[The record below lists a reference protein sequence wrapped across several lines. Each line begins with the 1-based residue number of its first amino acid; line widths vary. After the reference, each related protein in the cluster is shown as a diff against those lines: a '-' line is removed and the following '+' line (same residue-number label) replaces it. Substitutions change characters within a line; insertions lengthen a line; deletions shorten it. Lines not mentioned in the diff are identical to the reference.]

1 MFKLFIVFLFLS
13 FSQSTYADWLD
24 IVKDGLESTIEV
36 SQDTWDIAKKTFD
49 DDSEEEDVAEES
61 SPKVQENI
69 EISRTRA
76 LAVWDDL
83 VDIFDEIIILK
94 SEKNDA
100 PSISLFGKSKKDYDE
115 KIELIFQTVS
125 SLINDPELEN
135 DRKTLQILKNKIL
148 KSQEESSNL
157 SAKSVLASGKERKE
171 LESLANKYKKESQ
184 EYKNSKVD
192 LIRGV
197 RVRLKLYG
205 LNLNKDQVEVLL
217 SRVDAGDIIGMT
229 TSFSVIAELTKQFSD
244 ATIASGE
251 NLQVA
256 KKYYGMH
263 VILLELQMHIQKNYI
278 NRLRNVYL
286 VRANDI
292 RVENKLLIDETSKL
306 IDDAEGTY
314 LNIYK
319 NNLESQKYTLEVL
332 SLYEEILRKDL
343 LKIETGLKKVN
354 DNYLVSL
361 NTFQTVTVA
370 ADLASLM
377 AENSNLFNEVMSIQ
391 VPELIPFENLQ
402 MQKEFEALTL
412 QLSN

>member
-1 MFKLFIVFLFLS
+1 MFKLFIVFLFLT
-13 FSQSTYADWLD
+13 FSQSAYADWLD

-36 SQDTWDIAKKTFD
+36 SQDTWDIAKKTFED
-49 DDSEEEDVAEES
+49 EDVSEELI
-61 SPKVQENI
+61 PKVQENI

-76 LAVWDDL
+76 LAVWDEL
-83 VDIFDEIIILK
+83 VDIFDEIIILQ

-115 KIELIFQTVS
+115 KIELIFQTVA

-171 LESLANKYKKESQ
+171 LENLANKYKKESQ

-205 LNLNKDQVEVLL
+205 LDLNREQVEVLL

-292 RVENKLLIDETSKL
+292 RVENKLLTDETSKL

-319 NNLESQKYTLEVL
+319 NNLQSQKYTLKVL
-332 SLYEEILRKDL
+332 GLYEEILRKDL
-343 LKIETGLKKVN
+343 IKIETGLKKVN

>member
-1 MFKLFIVFLFLS
+1 MFKLCIAFLFLT
-13 FSQSTYADWLD
+13 FSQSAYADWLD
-24 IVKDGLESTIEV
+24 IVKEGLETTIEV

-49 DDSEEEDVAEES
+49 DEDVSEELI
-61 SPKVQENI
+61 PKVQENI

-100 PSISLFGKSKKDYDE
+100 PSISLFGKSKKDDDE

-171 LESLANKYKKESQ
+171 LENLANKYKKESQ

-205 LNLNKDQVEVLL
+205 LDLNKDQVEVLL

-244 ATIASGE
+244 ATIVSGE

-292 RVENKLLIDETSKL
+292 RVENKLLTDETSKL

-319 NNLESQKYTLEVL
+319 NNLKSQKYTLKVL
-332 SLYEEILRKDL
+332 GLYEEILKKDL
-343 LKIETGLKKVN
+343 AKIETGLQKVN
-354 DNYLVSL
+354 DNHLVSL

>member
-1 MFKLFIVFLFLS
+1 MLKLFIVFLFLTL
-13 FSQSTYADWLD
+13 SQSTFADWLD

-49 DDSEEEDVAEES
+49 DESVSEEVI
-61 SPKVQENI
+61 PIVQENI
-69 EISRTRA
+69 EISRSRA

-83 VDIFDEIIILK
+83 VDVFDEIIILK

-100 PSISLFGKSKKDYDE
+100 SSISLFGKSKKDYDE
-115 KIELIFQTVS
+115 RIELIFQSVA

-135 DRKTLQILKNKIL
+135 NRKTLQILKNKIL
-148 KSQEESSNL
+148 KSQEKSSNVY
-157 SAKSVLASGKERKE
+157 AKSVLASGKERKE
-171 LESLANKYKKESQ
+171 LENLADDYKKDSQ
-184 EYKNSKVD
+184 EYKDSKVD

-197 RVRLKLYG
+197 RSRLALYG
-205 LNLNKDQVEVLL
+205 LDLNKNQVEVLL

-229 TSFSVIAELTKQFSD
+229 TSFSVIAELTEQFSD

-251 NLQVA
+251 NLQIA

-292 RVENKLLIDETSKL
+292 RSENKLLIDETFKL

-314 LNIYK
+314 LKIYK
-319 NNLESQKYTLEVL
+319 NNLESQKYTLKVL
-332 SLYEEILRKDL
+332 GLYEEILRKDL

>member
-1 MFKLFIVFLFLS
+1 VLKLFIVFLFLTL
-13 FSQSTYADWLD
+13 SQSTFADWLD

-36 SQDTWDIAKKTFD
+36 SQDTWDIAKQTFD
-49 DDSEEEDVAEES
+49 DESVSEEVI
-61 SPKVQENI
+61 PIVQENI
-69 EISRTRA
+69 EISRSRA

-83 VDIFDEIIILK
+83 VDVFDEIIILK
-94 SEKNDA
+94 SKKNDA
-100 PSISLFGKSKKDYDE
+100 SSISLFGKSKKDYDE
-115 KIELIFQTVS
+115 RIELIFQSVA

-135 DRKTLQILKNKIL
+135 NRETLQILKNKIL
-148 KSQEESSNL
+148 KSQEKSSNL
-157 SAKSVLASGKERKE
+157 YAKSVLASGKERKE
-171 LESLANKYKKESQ
+171 LENLADDYKKDSQ
-184 EYKNSKVD
+184 EYKDSKVD

-197 RVRLKLYG
+197 RSRLALYG
-205 LNLNKDQVEVLL
+205 LDLNKDQVEVLL

-229 TSFSVIAELTKQFSD
+229 TSFSVIAELTEQFSD

-251 NLQVA
+251 NLQIA

-292 RVENKLLIDETSKL
+292 RSENKLLIDETFKL

-314 LNIYK
+314 LKIYK
-319 NNLESQKYTLEVL
+319 NNLESQKYTLKVL
-332 SLYEEILRKDL
+332 GLYEEILRKDL

>member
-1 MFKLFIVFLFLS
+1 MLKLFIVFLFLTL
-13 FSQSTYADWLD
+13 SQSTFADWLD

-49 DDSEEEDVAEES
+49 DESVSEEVI
-61 SPKVQENI
+61 PIVQENI
-69 EISRTRA
+69 EISRSRA

-83 VDIFDEIIILK
+83 VDVFDEIIILK

-100 PSISLFGKSKKDYDE
+100 SSISLFGKSKKDYDE
-115 KIELIFQTVS
+115 KIELIFQSVA

-135 DRKTLQILKNKIL
+135 NRKTLQILKNKIL
-148 KSQEESSNL
+148 KSQEKSSNL
-157 SAKSVLASGKERKE
+157 YAKSVLASGKERKE
-171 LESLANKYKKESQ
+171 LENLADDYKKDSQ
-184 EYKNSKVD
+184 EYKDSKVD

-197 RVRLKLYG
+197 RSRLALYG
-205 LNLNKDQVEVLL
+205 LDLNKNQVEVLL

-229 TSFSVIAELTKQFSD
+229 TSFSVIAELTEQFSD

-251 NLQVA
+251 NLQIA

-292 RVENKLLIDETSKL
+292 RSENKLLIDETFKL

-314 LNIYK
+314 LKIYK
-319 NNLESQKYTLEVL
+319 NNLESQKYTLKVL
-332 SLYEEILRKDL
+332 GLYEEILRKDL

-354 DNYLVSL
+354 DNYLLSL

>member
-1 MFKLFIVFLFLS
+1 MLKLFIVFLFLTL
-13 FSQSTYADWLD
+13 SQSTFADWFD

-36 SQDTWDIAKKTFD
+36 SQDTWNIAKQTFD
-49 DDSEEEDVAEES
+49 DESVSEEVI
-61 SPKVQENI
+61 PIVQENI
-69 EISRTRA
+69 EISRSRA

-83 VDIFDEIIILK
+83 VDVFDEIIILK
-94 SEKNDA
+94 SKKNDA
-100 PSISLFGKSKKDYDE
+100 SSISLFGKSKKDYDE
-115 KIELIFQTVS
+115 RIELIFQSVA

-135 DRKTLQILKNKIL
+135 NRKTLQILKNKIL
-148 KSQEESSNL
+148 KSQEKSSNL
-157 SAKSVLASGKERKE
+157 YAKSVLASGKERKE
-171 LESLANKYKKESQ
+171 LENLADDYKKDSQ
-184 EYKNSKVD
+184 EYKDSKVD

-197 RVRLKLYG
+197 RSRLALYG
-205 LNLNKDQVEVLL
+205 LNLNKNQVEVLL

-229 TSFSVIAELTKQFSD
+229 TSFSVIAELTEQFSD

-251 NLQVA
+251 NLQIA

-292 RVENKLLIDETSKL
+292 RSENKLLIDETFKL

-314 LNIYK
+314 LKIYK
-319 NNLESQKYTLEVL
+319 NNLESQKYTLKVL
-332 SLYEEILRKDL
+332 GLYEEILRKDL

>member
-1 MFKLFIVFLFLS
+1 MFKLFIVFLFLT
-13 FSQSTYADWLD
+13 FSQSAYADWLD

-36 SQDTWDIAKKTFD
+36 SQDTWNIAKKTFD
-49 DDSEEEDVAEES
+49 EDEDVSEELI
-61 SPKVQENI
+61 PKVQENI

-115 KIELIFQTVS
+115 KIELIFQTVA

-135 DRKTLQILKNKIL
+135 DRKTLQTLKNKIL
-148 KSQEESSNL
+148 KSQEEYSNL
-157 SAKSVLASGKERKE
+157 SAKSILASGKERKE

-306 IDDAEGTY
+306 IDDAEGAY

>member
-1 MFKLFIVFLFLS
+1 MFKLFIVFLFLT
-13 FSQSTYADWLD
+13 FSQSAYADWLD
-24 IVKDGLESTIEV
+24 IVKVGLESTIEV
-36 SQDTWDIAKKTFD
+36 SQDTWNIAKKTFD
-49 DDSEEEDVAEES
+49 EDEDVSEELI
-61 SPKVQENI
+61 PKVQENI

-83 VDIFDEIIILK
+83 VDTFDEIIILK

-115 KIELIFQTVS
+115 KIELIFQTVA

-157 SAKSVLASGKERKE
+157 SAKSVLASGKEKKE
-171 LESLANKYKKESQ
+171 LENLANKYKKESQ

-205 LNLNKDQVEVLL
+205 LDLNKDQVEVLL

-319 NNLESQKYTLEVL
+319 NNLESQKYTLKVL
-332 SLYEEILRKDL
+332 GLYEEILRKDL
-343 LKIETGLKKVN
+343 LKIETGLKRVN

>member
-115 KIELIFQTVS
+115 KIELIFQTVA

-157 SAKSVLASGKERKE
+157 SAKSILASGK
-171 LESLANKYKKESQ
+171 
-184 EYKNSKVD
+184 
-192 LIRGV
+192 
-197 RVRLKLYG
+197 
-205 LNLNKDQVEVLL
+205 
-217 SRVDAGDIIGMT
+217 
-229 TSFSVIAELTKQFSD
+229 
-244 ATIASGE
+244 
-251 NLQVA
+251 
-256 KKYYGMH
+256 
-263 VILLELQMHIQKNYI
+263 
-278 NRLRNVYL
+278 
-286 VRANDI
+286 
-292 RVENKLLIDETSKL
+292 
-306 IDDAEGTY
+306 
-314 LNIYK
+314 
-319 NNLESQKYTLEVL
+319 
-332 SLYEEILRKDL
+332 
-343 LKIETGLKKVN
+343 
-354 DNYLVSL
+354 
-361 NTFQTVTVA
+361 
-370 ADLASLM
+370 
-377 AENSNLFNEVMSIQ
+377 
-391 VPELIPFENLQ
+391 
-402 MQKEFEALTL
+402 
-412 QLSN
+412 

>member
-1 MFKLFIVFLFLS
+1 MLKLFIVFLFLTL
-13 FSQSTYADWLD
+13 SQSTFADWLD

-49 DDSEEEDVAEES
+49 DESVSEEVI
-61 SPKVQENI
+61 PIVQENI
-69 EISRTRA
+69 EISRSRA

-83 VDIFDEIIILK
+83 VDVFDEIIILK

-100 PSISLFGKSKKDYDE
+100 SSISLFGKSKKDYDE
-115 KIELIFQTVS
+115 KIELIFQSVA

-135 DRKTLQILKNKIL
+135 NRKTLQILKNKIL
-148 KSQEESSNL
+148 MSQEKSSNVY
-157 SAKSVLASGKERKE
+157 AKSVLASGKERKE
-171 LESLANKYKKESQ
+171 LENLADDYKKDSQ
-184 EYKNSKVD
+184 EYKDSKVD

-197 RVRLKLYG
+197 RSRLALYG
-205 LNLNKDQVEVLL
+205 LDLNKNQVEVLL

-229 TSFSVIAELTKQFSD
+229 TSFSVIAELTEQFSD

-251 NLQVA
+251 NLQIA

-292 RVENKLLIDETSKL
+292 RSENKLLIDETFKL

-314 LNIYK
+314 LKIYK
-319 NNLESQKYTLEVL
+319 NNLESQKYTLKVL
-332 SLYEEILRKDL
+332 GLYEEILRKDL

>member
-1 MFKLFIVFLFLS
+1 VLKLFIVFLFLTL
-13 FSQSTYADWLD
+13 SQSTFADWLD

-36 SQDTWDIAKKTFD
+36 SQDTWNIAKQTFD
-49 DDSEEEDVAEES
+49 DESVSEEVI
-61 SPKVQENI
+61 PIVQENI
-69 EISRTRA
+69 EISRSRA

-83 VDIFDEIIILK
+83 VDVFDEIIILK
-94 SEKNDA
+94 SKKNDA
-100 PSISLFGKSKKDYDE
+100 SSISLFGKSKKDYDE
-115 KIELIFQTVS
+115 RIELIFQSVA

-135 DRKTLQILKNKIL
+135 NRKTLQILKNKIL
-148 KSQEESSNL
+148 KSQEKSSNL
-157 SAKSVLASGKERKE
+157 YAKSVLASGKERKE
-171 LESLANKYKKESQ
+171 LENLADDYKKDSQ
-184 EYKNSKVD
+184 EYKDSKVD

-197 RVRLKLYG
+197 RSRLALYG
-205 LNLNKDQVEVLL
+205 LNLNKNQVEVLL

-229 TSFSVIAELTKQFSD
+229 TSFSVIAELTEQFSD

-251 NLQVA
+251 NLQIA

-292 RVENKLLIDETSKL
+292 RSENKLLIDETFKL

-314 LNIYK
+314 LKIYK
-319 NNLESQKYTLEVL
+319 NNLESQKYTLKVL
-332 SLYEEILRKDL
+332 GLYEEILRKDL

>member
-1 MFKLFIVFLFLS
+1 MFKLFIVFLFLT
-13 FSQSTYADWLD
+13 FSQSAYADWLD

-36 SQDTWDIAKKTFD
+36 SQDTWNIAKKTFD
-49 DDSEEEDVAEES
+49 EDEDVSEELI
-61 SPKVQENI
+61 PKVQENI

-115 KIELIFQTVS
+115 KIELIFQTVA

-171 LESLANKYKKESQ
+171 LENLANKYKKESQ

-205 LNLNKDQVEVLL
+205 LDLNKDQVEVLL

-319 NNLESQKYTLEVL
+319 NNLESQKYTLKVL
-332 SLYEEILRKDL
+332 GLYEEILRKDL
-343 LKIETGLKKVN
+343 LKIETGLKRVN

>member
-1 MFKLFIVFLFLS
+1 MLKLFIVFLFLTL
-13 FSQSTYADWLD
+13 SQSTFADWFD

-36 SQDTWDIAKKTFD
+36 SQDTWNIAKQTFD
-49 DDSEEEDVAEES
+49 DESVSEEVI
-61 SPKVQENI
+61 PIVQENI
-69 EISRTRA
+69 EISRSRA

-83 VDIFDEIIILK
+83 VDVFDEIIILK
-94 SEKNDA
+94 SKKNDA
-100 PSISLFGKSKKDYDE
+100 SSISLFGKSKKDYDE
-115 KIELIFQTVS
+115 RIELIFQSVA

-135 DRKTLQILKNKIL
+135 NRKTLQILKNKIL
-148 KSQEESSNL
+148 KSQEKSSNL
-157 SAKSVLASGKERKE
+157 YAKSVLASGKERKE
-171 LESLANKYKKESQ
+171 LENLADDYKKDSQ
-184 EYKNSKVD
+184 EYKDSKVD

-197 RVRLKLYG
+197 RSRLALYG
-205 LNLNKDQVEVLL
+205 LDLNKDQVEVLL

-229 TSFSVIAELTKQFSD
+229 TSFSVIAELTEQFSD

-251 NLQVA
+251 NLQIA

-292 RVENKLLIDETSKL
+292 RSENKLLIDETFKL

-314 LNIYK
+314 LKIYK
-319 NNLESQKYTLEVL
+319 NNLESQKYTLKVL
-332 SLYEEILRKDL
+332 GLYEEILRKDL

>member
-1 MFKLFIVFLFLS
+1 MLKLFIVFLFLTL
-13 FSQSTYADWLD
+13 SQSTFADWLD

-49 DDSEEEDVAEES
+49 DESVSEEVI
-61 SPKVQENI
+61 PIVQENI
-69 EISRTRA
+69 EISRSRA

-83 VDIFDEIIILK
+83 VDVFDEIIILK

-100 PSISLFGKSKKDYDE
+100 SSISLFGKSKKDYDE
-115 KIELIFQTVS
+115 KIELIFQSVS

-135 DRKTLQILKNKIL
+135 NRKTLQILKNKIL
-148 KSQEESSNL
+148 KSQEKSSNVY
-157 SAKSVLASGKERKE
+157 AKSLLASGKERKE
-171 LESLANKYKKESQ
+171 LENLADDYKKDSQ
-184 EYKNSKVD
+184 EYKDSKVY

-197 RVRLKLYG
+197 RSRLALYG
-205 LNLNKDQVEVLL
+205 LDLNKDQVEVLL

-229 TSFSVIAELTKQFSD
+229 TSFSVIAELTEQFSD

-251 NLQVA
+251 NLQIA

-292 RVENKLLIDETSKL
+292 RSENKLLIDETFKL

-314 LNIYK
+314 LKIYK
-319 NNLESQKYTLEVL
+319 NNLESQKYTLKVL
-332 SLYEEILRKDL
+332 GLYEEILRKDL

>member
-1 MFKLFIVFLFLS
+1 MLKLFIVFLFLTL
-13 FSQSTYADWLD
+13 SQSTFADWLD

-49 DDSEEEDVAEES
+49 DESVSEELI
-61 SPKVQENI
+61 PIVQENI
-69 EISRTRA
+69 EISRSRA

-83 VDIFDEIIILK
+83 VDVFDEIIILK
-94 SEKNDA
+94 SKKNDA
-100 PSISLFGKSKKDYDE
+100 SSISLFGKSKKDYDE
-115 KIELIFQTVS
+115 RIELIFQS
-125 SLINDPELEN
+125 IASLINDPELEN
-135 DRKTLQILKNKIL
+135 NRKTLQILKNKIL
-148 KSQEESSNL
+148 KSQEKSSNL
-157 SAKSVLASGKERKE
+157 YAKSVLASGKERKE
-171 LESLANKYKKESQ
+171 LENLADDYKKDSQ
-184 EYKNSKVD
+184 EYKDSKVD

-197 RVRLKLYG
+197 RSRLALYG
-205 LNLNKDQVEVLL
+205 LDLNKDQVEVLL

-229 TSFSVIAELTKQFSD
+229 TSFSVIAELTEQFSD

-251 NLQVA
+251 NLQIA

-292 RVENKLLIDETSKL
+292 RSENKLLIDETFKL

-314 LNIYK
+314 LKIYK
-319 NNLESQKYTLEVL
+319 NNLESQKYTLKVL
-332 SLYEEILRKDL
+332 GLYEEILRKDL

>member
-1 MFKLFIVFLFLS
+1 MLKLFIVFLFLTL
-13 FSQSTYADWLD
+13 SQSTFADWLD

-49 DDSEEEDVAEES
+49 DESVSEEVI
-61 SPKVQENI
+61 PIVQENI
-69 EISRTRA
+69 EISRSRA

-83 VDIFDEIIILK
+83 VDVFDEIIILK

-100 PSISLFGKSKKDYDE
+100 SSISLFGKSKKDYDE
-115 KIELIFQTVS
+115 KIELIFQSVA

-135 DRKTLQILKNKIL
+135 NRKTLQILKNKIL
-148 KSQEESSNL
+148 KSQEKSSNVY
-157 SAKSVLASGKERKE
+157 AKSLLASGKERKE
-171 LESLANKYKKESQ
+171 LENLADDYKKDSQ
-184 EYKNSKVD
+184 EYKDSKVY

-197 RVRLKLYG
+197 RSRLALYG
-205 LNLNKDQVEVLL
+205 LDLNKDQVEVLL

-229 TSFSVIAELTKQFSD
+229 TSFSVIAELTEQFSD

-251 NLQVA
+251 NLQIA

-292 RVENKLLIDETSKL
+292 RSENKLLIDETFKL

-314 LNIYK
+314 LKIYK
-319 NNLESQKYTLEVL
+319 NNLESQKYTLKVL
-332 SLYEEILRKDL
+332 GLYEEILRKDL

>member
-1 MFKLFIVFLFLS
+1 MFKLCIAFLFLIL
-13 FSQSTYADWLD
+13 SQSAYADWLD
-24 IVKDGLESTIEV
+24 IVKDGLETTIEV

-49 DDSEEEDVAEES
+49 DEDVSEELI
-61 SPKVQENI
+61 PKVQENI

-171 LESLANKYKKESQ
+171 LENLANKYKKESQ

-205 LNLNKDQVEVLL
+205 LDLNREQVEVLL

-292 RVENKLLIDETSKL
+292 RVENKLLIDETSNL
-306 IDDAEGTY
+306 IDDADGTY

-319 NNLESQKYTLEVL
+319 NNLKSQKYTLKVL
-332 SLYEEILRKDL
+332 GLYEEILKKDL
-343 LKIETGLKKVN
+343 AKIETGLQKVN
-354 DNYLVSL
+354 DNHLVSL

>member
-1 MFKLFIVFLFLS
+1 VFKLFIFFLFLT
-13 FSQSTYADWLD
+13 FSQSIYADWLD
-24 IVKDGLESTIEV
+24 IVKDGLDSTIEV
-36 SQDTWDIAKKTFD
+36 SKDTWDIAKKTFD
-49 DDSEEEDVAEES
+49 DEDLSEKLIPE
-61 SPKVQENI
+61 VQENI

-76 LAVWDDL
+76 LEVWDDL
-83 VDIFDEIIILK
+83 IDIFDEIIILN
-94 SEKNDA
+94 SEKNEA

-115 KIELIFQTVS
+115 KIELIFQSVA

-135 DRKTLQILKNKIL
+135 NRKTLQILKNKIL
-148 KSQEESSNL
+148 NSQEESSNL
-157 SAKSVLASGKERKE
+157 FAKSLLANGKERKE
-171 LESLANKYKKESQ
+171 LENLANDYKKDSK

-192 LIRGV
+192 LIIGV
-197 RVRLKLYG
+197 RARLALYG
-205 LNLNKDQVEVLL
+205 LDLNKDQVEVLL

-229 TSFSVIAELTKQFSD
+229 TSFSVIAELTEQFSD

-292 RVENKLLIDETSKL
+292 RDKNKLLIDETSKL
-306 IDDAEGTY
+306 IDVAEGTY

-319 NNLESQKYTLEVL
+319 NNLESQKYTLKVL
-332 SLYEEILRKDL
+332 GLYEEILRKDL
-343 LKIETGLKKVN
+343 IKIETGLKKVN

-361 NTFQTVTVA
+361 NTFQTVNVA

>member
-1 MFKLFIVFLFLS
+1 MLKLFIVFLFLTL
-13 FSQSTYADWLD
+13 SQSTFADWLD

-36 SQDTWDIAKKTFD
+36 SQDTWNIAKQTFD
-49 DDSEEEDVAEES
+49 DESVSEEVI
-61 SPKVQENI
+61 PIVQENI
-69 EISRTRA
+69 EISRSRA

-83 VDIFDEIIILK
+83 VDVFDEIIILK
-94 SEKNDA
+94 SKKNDA
-100 PSISLFGKSKKDYDE
+100 SSISLFGKSKKDYDE
-115 KIELIFQTVS
+115 RIELIFQSVA

-135 DRKTLQILKNKIL
+135 NRKTLQILKNKIL
-148 KSQEESSNL
+148 KSQEKSSNL
-157 SAKSVLASGKERKE
+157 YAKSVLASGKERKE
-171 LESLANKYKKESQ
+171 LENLADDYKKDSQ
-184 EYKNSKVD
+184 EYKDSKVD

-197 RVRLKLYG
+197 RSRLALYG
-205 LNLNKDQVEVLL
+205 LDLNKDQVEVLL

-229 TSFSVIAELTKQFSD
+229 TSFSVIAELTEQFSD

-251 NLQVA
+251 NLQIA

-292 RVENKLLIDETSKL
+292 RSENKLLIDETFKL

-314 LNIYK
+314 LKIYK
-319 NNLESQKYTLEVL
+319 NNLESQKYTLKVL
-332 SLYEEILRKDL
+332 GLYEEILRKDL

>member
-1 MFKLFIVFLFLS
+1 MFKLFIVFLFLT
-13 FSQSTYADWLD
+13 FSQSAYADWLD

-36 SQDTWDIAKKTFD
+36 SQDTWNIAKKTFD
-49 DDSEEEDVAEES
+49 EDEDVSEELI
-61 SPKVQENI
+61 PKVQENI

-83 VDIFDEIIILK
+83 VDTFDEIIILK

-115 KIELIFQTVS
+115 KIELIFQTVA

-171 LESLANKYKKESQ
+171 LENLANKYKKESQ

-205 LNLNKDQVEVLL
+205 LDLNKDQVEVLL

-319 NNLESQKYTLEVL
+319 NNLESQKYTLKVL
-332 SLYEEILRKDL
+332 GLYEEILRKDL
-343 LKIETGLKKVN
+343 LKIETGLKRVN

>member
-1 MFKLFIVFLFLS
+1 MFKLFIVFLFLT
-13 FSQSTYADWLD
+13 FSQSAYADWLD

-49 DDSEEEDVAEES
+49 DDNEEEDVSKES

-115 KIELIFQTVS
+115 KIELIFQTVA

-157 SAKSVLASGKERKE
+157 SAKSILASGKERKE

-286 VRANDI
+286 VSANDI

-319 NNLESQKYTLEVL
+319 NNLGSKKYTLEVL

-343 LKIETGLKKVN
+343 LKIETG
-354 DNYLVSL
+354 
-361 NTFQTVTVA
+361 
-370 ADLASLM
+370 
-377 AENSNLFNEVMSIQ
+377 
-391 VPELIPFENLQ
+391 
-402 MQKEFEALTL
+402 
-412 QLSN
+412 

>member
-1 MFKLFIVFLFLS
+1 MLKLFIVLLFLTL
-13 FSQSTYADWLD
+13 SQSTFADWLD

-36 SQDTWDIAKKTFD
+36 SQDTWNIAKQTFD
-49 DDSEEEDVAEES
+49 DESVSEEVI
-61 SPKVQENI
+61 PIVQENI
-69 EISRTRA
+69 EISRSRA

-83 VDIFDEIIILK
+83 VDVFDEIIILK
-94 SEKNDA
+94 SKKNDA
-100 PSISLFGKSKKDYDE
+100 SSISLFGKSKKDYDE
-115 KIELIFQTVS
+115 RIELIFQSVA

-135 DRKTLQILKNKIL
+135 NRKTLQILKNKIL
-148 KSQEESSNL
+148 KSQEKSSNL
-157 SAKSVLASGKERKE
+157 YAKSVLASGKERKE
-171 LESLANKYKKESQ
+171 LENLADDYKKDSQ
-184 EYKNSKVD
+184 EYKDSKVD

-197 RVRLKLYG
+197 RSRLALYG
-205 LNLNKDQVEVLL
+205 LNLNKNQVEVLL

-229 TSFSVIAELTKQFSD
+229 TSFSVIAELTEQFSD

-251 NLQVA
+251 NLQIA

-292 RVENKLLIDETSKL
+292 RSENKLLIDETFKL

-314 LNIYK
+314 LKIYK
-319 NNLESQKYTLEVL
+319 NNLESQKYTLKVL
-332 SLYEEILRKDL
+332 GLYEEILRKDL

>member
-1 MFKLFIVFLFLS
+1 VFKLFIVFLFLT
-13 FSQSTYADWLD
+13 FSQSAYADWLD

-36 SQDTWDIAKKTFD
+36 SQDTWDIAKKTFED
-49 DDSEEEDVAEES
+49 EDVSEELI
-61 SPKVQENI
+61 PKVQENI

-76 LAVWDDL
+76 LAVWDEL
-83 VDIFDEIIILK
+83 VDIFDEIIILQ

-115 KIELIFQTVS
+115 KIELIFQTVA

-171 LESLANKYKKESQ
+171 LENLANKYKKESQ

-205 LNLNKDQVEVLL
+205 LDLNKDQVEVLL

-244 ATIASGE
+244 ATIVSGE

-292 RVENKLLIDETSKL
+292 RVENKLLTDETSKL

-319 NNLESQKYTLEVL
+319 NNLQSQKYTLKVL
-332 SLYEEILRKDL
+332 GLYEEILRKDL
-343 LKIETGLKKVN
+343 IKIETGLKKVN

>member
-1 MFKLFIVFLFLS
+1 MLKLFIVFLFLTL
-13 FSQSTYADWLD
+13 SQSTFADWLD

-49 DDSEEEDVAEES
+49 DESVSEEVI
-61 SPKVQENI
+61 PIVQENI
-69 EISRTRA
+69 EISRSRA

-83 VDIFDEIIILK
+83 VDVFDEIIILK

-100 PSISLFGKSKKDYDE
+100 SSISLFGKSKKDYDE
-115 KIELIFQTVS
+115 KIELIFQSVA

-135 DRKTLQILKNKIL
+135 NRKTLQILKNKIL
-148 KSQEESSNL
+148 KSQEKSSNVY
-157 SAKSVLASGKERKE
+157 AKSVLASGKERKE
-171 LESLANKYKKESQ
+171 LENLADDYKKDSQ
-184 EYKNSKVD
+184 EYKDSKVD

-197 RVRLKLYG
+197 RSRLALYG
-205 LNLNKDQVEVLL
+205 LDLNKNQVEVLL

-229 TSFSVIAELTKQFSD
+229 TSFSVIAELTEQFSD

-251 NLQVA
+251 NLQIA

-292 RVENKLLIDETSKL
+292 RSENKLLIDETFKL

-314 LNIYK
+314 LKIYK
-319 NNLESQKYTLEVL
+319 NNLESQKYTLKVL
-332 SLYEEILRKDL
+332 GLYEEILRKDL

>member
-1 MFKLFIVFLFLS
+1 MLKLFIVFLFLTL
-13 FSQSTYADWLD
+13 SQSTFADWLD

-49 DDSEEEDVAEES
+49 DESVSEELI
-61 SPKVQENI
+61 PIVQENI
-69 EISRTRA
+69 EISRSRA

-83 VDIFDEIIILK
+83 VDVFDEIIILK
-94 SEKNDA
+94 SKKNDA
-100 PSISLFGKSKKDYDE
+100 SSISLFGKSKKDYDE
-115 KIELIFQTVS
+115 RIELIFQSVA

-135 DRKTLQILKNKIL
+135 NRKTLQILKNKIL
-148 KSQEESSNL
+148 KSQEKSSN
-157 SAKSVLASGKERKE
+157 SYAKSVLASGKERKE
-171 LESLANKYKKESQ
+171 LENLADDYKKDSQ
-184 EYKNSKVD
+184 EYKDSKVD

-197 RVRLKLYG
+197 RSRLALYG
-205 LNLNKDQVEVLL
+205 LDLNKDQVEVLL

-229 TSFSVIAELTKQFSD
+229 TSFSVIAELTEQFSD

-251 NLQVA
+251 NLQIA

-292 RVENKLLIDETSKL
+292 RSENKLLIDETFKL

-314 LNIYK
+314 LKIYK
-319 NNLESQKYTLEVL
+319 NNLESQKYTLKVL
-332 SLYEEILRKDL
+332 GLYEEILRKDL

>member
-1 MFKLFIVFLFLS
+1 MLKLFIVFLFLTL
-13 FSQSTYADWLD
+13 SQSTFADWLD

-36 SQDTWDIAKKTFD
+36 SQDTWNIAKQTFD
-49 DDSEEEDVAEES
+49 DESVSEEVI
-61 SPKVQENI
+61 PIVQENI
-69 EISRTRA
+69 EISRSRA

-83 VDIFDEIIILK
+83 VDVFDEIIILK
-94 SEKNDA
+94 SKKNDA
-100 PSISLFGKSKKDYDE
+100 SSISLFGKSKKDYDE
-115 KIELIFQTVS
+115 RIELIFQSVA

-135 DRKTLQILKNKIL
+135 NRKTLQILKNKIL
-148 KSQEESSNL
+148 KSQEKSSNL
-157 SAKSVLASGKERKE
+157 YAKSVLASGKERKE
-171 LESLANKYKKESQ
+171 LENLADDYKKDSQ
-184 EYKNSKVD
+184 EYKDSKVD

-197 RVRLKLYG
+197 RSRLALYG
-205 LNLNKDQVEVLL
+205 LDLNKDQVEVLL

-229 TSFSVIAELTKQFSD
+229 TSFSVIAELTEQFSD

-251 NLQVA
+251 NLQIA

-263 VILLELQMHIQKNYI
+263 VILLELQMHIRKNYI

-292 RVENKLLIDETSKL
+292 RSENKLLIDETFKL

-314 LNIYK
+314 LKIYK
-319 NNLESQKYTLEVL
+319 NNLESQKYTLKVL
-332 SLYEEILRKDL
+332 GLYEEILRKDL

>member
-1 MFKLFIVFLFLS
+1 MFKLFIVFLFLT
-13 FSQSTYADWLD
+13 FSQSAYADWLD

-36 SQDTWDIAKKTFD
+36 SQDTWNIAKKTFD
-49 DDSEEEDVAEES
+49 EDEDVSEELI
-61 SPKVQENI
+61 PKVQENI

-157 SAKSVLASGKERKE
+157 SAKSVLASGKEKKE
-171 LESLANKYKKESQ
+171 LENLANKYKKESQ

-205 LNLNKDQVEVLL
+205 LDLNKDQVEVLL

-292 RVENKLLIDETSKL
+292 RDKNKLLIDETSKL

-319 NNLESQKYTLEVL
+319 NNLESQKYTLKVL
-332 SLYEEILRKDL
+332 GLYEEILRKDL
-343 LKIETGLKKVN
+343 IKIETGLKKVN

-361 NTFQTVTVA
+361 NTFQTVNVA

>member
-1 MFKLFIVFLFLS
+1 MFKLFIVFLFLT
-13 FSQSTYADWLD
+13 FSQSAYADWLD

-36 SQDTWDIAKKTFD
+36 SQDTWDIAKKTFED
-49 DDSEEEDVAEES
+49 EDVSEELI
-61 SPKVQENI
+61 PKVQENI

-76 LAVWDDL
+76 LAVWDEL
-83 VDIFDEIIILK
+83 VDIFDEIIILQ

-115 KIELIFQTVS
+115 KIELIFQTVA

-171 LESLANKYKKESQ
+171 LENLANKYKKESQ

-205 LNLNKDQVEVLL
+205 LDLNKDQVEVLL

-292 RVENKLLIDETSKL
+292 RVENKLLTDETSKL

-319 NNLESQKYTLEVL
+319 NNLQSQKYTLKVL
-332 SLYEEILRKDL
+332 GLYEEILRKDL
-343 LKIETGLKKVN
+343 IKIETGLKKVN

>member
-1 MFKLFIVFLFLS
+1 M
-13 FSQSTYADWLD
+13 
-24 IVKDGLESTIEV
+24 
-36 SQDTWDIAKKTFD
+36 
-49 DDSEEEDVAEES
+49 
-61 SPKVQENI
+61 EN
-69 EISRTRA
+69 
-76 LAVWDDL
+76 
-83 VDIFDEIIILK
+83 
-94 SEKNDA
+94 N
-100 PSISLFGKSKKDYDE
+100 
-115 KIELIFQTVS
+115 
-125 SLINDPELEN
+125 
-135 DRKTLQILKNKIL
+135 RKTLQILKNKIL
-148 KSQEESSNL
+148 KSQEKSSNL
-157 SAKSVLASGKERKE
+157 YAKSVLASGKERKE
-171 LESLANKYKKESQ
+171 LENLADDYKKDSQ
-184 EYKNSKVD
+184 EYKDSKVD

-197 RVRLKLYG
+197 RSRLALYG
-205 LNLNKDQVEVLL
+205 LDLNKDQVEVLL

-229 TSFSVIAELTKQFSD
+229 TSFSVIAELTEQFSD

-251 NLQVA
+251 NLQIA

-292 RVENKLLIDETSKL
+292 RSENKLLIDETFKL

-314 LNIYK
+314 LKIYK
-319 NNLESQKYTLEVL
+319 NNLESQKYTLKVL
-332 SLYEEILRKDL
+332 GLYEEILRKDL

>member
-1 MFKLFIVFLFLS
+1 MLKLFIVFLFLTL
-13 FSQSTYADWLD
+13 SQSTFADWLD

-36 SQDTWDIAKKTFD
+36 SQDTWDIAKQTFD
-49 DDSEEEDVAEES
+49 DESVSEEVI
-61 SPKVQENI
+61 PIVQENI
-69 EISRTRA
+69 EISRSRA

-83 VDIFDEIIILK
+83 VDVFDEIIILK
-94 SEKNDA
+94 SKKNDA
-100 PSISLFGKSKKDYDE
+100 SSISLFGKSKKDYDE
-115 KIELIFQTVS
+115 RIELIFQSVA

-135 DRKTLQILKNKIL
+135 NRKTLQILKNKIL
-148 KSQEESSNL
+148 KSQEKSSNL
-157 SAKSVLASGKERKE
+157 YAKSVLASGKERKE
-171 LESLANKYKKESQ
+171 LENLADDYKKDSQ
-184 EYKNSKVD
+184 EYKDSKVD

-197 RVRLKLYG
+197 RSRLALYG
-205 LNLNKDQVEVLL
+205 LNLNKNQVEVLL

-229 TSFSVIAELTKQFSD
+229 TSFSVIAELTEQFSD

-251 NLQVA
+251 NLQIA

-292 RVENKLLIDETSKL
+292 RSENKLLIDETFKL

-314 LNIYK
+314 LKIYK
-319 NNLESQKYTLEVL
+319 NNLESQKYTLKVL
-332 SLYEEILRKDL
+332 GLYEEILRKDL

>member
-1 MFKLFIVFLFLS
+1 MFKLFIVFLFLTV
-13 FSQSTYADWLD
+13 SQSTYADWLD
-24 IVKDGLESTIEV
+24 VVKDGLESTIEV

-49 DDSEEEDVAEES
+49 DDSEEEDVSEES

-115 KIELIFQTVS
+115 KIELIFQTVA

-148 KSQEESSNL
+148 KSQEEYSNL
-157 SAKSVLASGKERKE
+157 SAKSILASGKERKE
-171 LESLANKYKKESQ
+171 LENLANKYKKESQ

-205 LNLNKDQVEVLL
+205 LDLNREQVEVLL

>member
-1 MFKLFIVFLFLS
+1 MLKLFIVFLFLTL
-13 FSQSTYADWLD
+13 SQSTFADWLD

-49 DDSEEEDVAEES
+49 DESVSEEVI
-61 SPKVQENI
+61 PIVQENI
-69 EISRTRA
+69 EISRSRA

-83 VDIFDEIIILK
+83 VDVFDEIIILK
-94 SEKNDA
+94 SEKNEA
-100 PSISLFGKSKKDYDE
+100 SSISLFGKSKKDYDE
-115 KIELIFQTVS
+115 KIELIFQSVA

-135 DRKTLQILKNKIL
+135 NRKTLQILKNKIL
-148 KSQEESSNL
+148 KSQEKSSNL
-157 SAKSVLASGKERKE
+157 YAKSVLASGKERKE
-171 LESLANKYKKESQ
+171 LENLADDYKKDSQ
-184 EYKNSKVD
+184 EYKDSKVD

-197 RVRLKLYG
+197 RSRLALYG
-205 LNLNKDQVEVLL
+205 LDLNKDQVEVLL

-229 TSFSVIAELTKQFSD
+229 TSFSVIAELTEQFSD

-251 NLQVA
+251 NLQIA

-292 RVENKLLIDETSKL
+292 RSENKLLIDETFKL

-314 LNIYK
+314 LKIYK
-319 NNLESQKYTLEVL
+319 NNLESQKYTLKVL
-332 SLYEEILRKDL
+332 GLYEEILRKDL

>member
-1 MFKLFIVFLFLS
+1 MLKLFIVFLFLTL
-13 FSQSTYADWLD
+13 SQSTFADWLD

-49 DDSEEEDVAEES
+49 DESVSEEVI
-61 SPKVQENI
+61 PIVQENI
-69 EISRTRA
+69 EISRSRA

-83 VDIFDEIIILK
+83 VDVFDEIIILK

-100 PSISLFGKSKKDYDE
+100 SSISFFGKSKKDYDE
-115 KIELIFQTVS
+115 KIELIFQSVA

-135 DRKTLQILKNKIL
+135 NRKTLQILKNKIL
-148 KSQEESSNL
+148 KSQEKSSNL
-157 SAKSVLASGKERKE
+157 YAKSVLASGKERKE
-171 LESLANKYKKESQ
+171 LENLADDYIKDSQ
-184 EYKNSKVD
+184 EYKDSKVD

-197 RVRLKLYG
+197 RSRLALYG
-205 LNLNKDQVEVLL
+205 LDLNKNQVEVLL

-229 TSFSVIAELTKQFSD
+229 TSFSVIAELTEQFSD

-251 NLQVA
+251 NLQIA

-292 RVENKLLIDETSKL
+292 RSENKLLIDETFKL

-314 LNIYK
+314 LKIYK
-319 NNLESQKYTLEVL
+319 NNLESQKYTLKVL
-332 SLYEEILRKDL
+332 GLYEEILRKDL

>member
-1 MFKLFIVFLFLS
+1 MLKLFIVFLFLTL
-13 FSQSTYADWLD
+13 SQSTFADWLD

-49 DDSEEEDVAEES
+49 DESVSEEVI
-61 SPKVQENI
+61 PIVQENI
-69 EISRTRA
+69 EISRSRA

-83 VDIFDEIIILK
+83 VDVFDEIIILK
-94 SEKNDA
+94 SKKNDA
-100 PSISLFGKSKKDYDE
+100 SSISLFGKSKKDYDE
-115 KIELIFQTVS
+115 RIELIFQSVA

-135 DRKTLQILKNKIL
+135 NRKTLQILKNKIL
-148 KSQEESSNL
+148 KSQEKSSNL
-157 SAKSVLASGKERKE
+157 YAKSVLASGKERKE
-171 LESLANKYKKESQ
+171 LENLADDYKKDSQ
-184 EYKNSKVD
+184 EYKDSKVD

-197 RVRLKLYG
+197 RSRLALYG
-205 LNLNKDQVEVLL
+205 LDLNKDQVEVLL

-229 TSFSVIAELTKQFSD
+229 TSFSVIAELTEQFSD

-251 NLQVA
+251 NLQIA

-292 RVENKLLIDETSKL
+292 RSENKLLIDETFKL

-314 LNIYK
+314 LKIYK
-319 NNLESQKYTLEVL
+319 NNLESQKYTLKVL
-332 SLYEEILRKDL
+332 GLYEEILRKDL

>member
-1 MFKLFIVFLFLS
+1 VLKLFIVLLFLTL
-13 FSQSTYADWLD
+13 SQSTFADWLD

-49 DDSEEEDVAEES
+49 DESVSEELI
-61 SPKVQENI
+61 PIVQENI
-69 EISRTRA
+69 EISRSRA

-83 VDIFDEIIILK
+83 VDVFDEIIILK
-94 SEKNDA
+94 SKKNDA
-100 PSISLFGKSKKDYDE
+100 SSISLFGKSKKDYDE
-115 KIELIFQTVS
+115 RIELIFQSVA

-135 DRKTLQILKNKIL
+135 NRKTLQILKNKIL
-148 KSQEESSNL
+148 KSQEKSSNL
-157 SAKSVLASGKERKE
+157 YAKSVLASGKERKE
-171 LESLANKYKKESQ
+171 LENLADDYKKDSQ
-184 EYKNSKVD
+184 EYKDSKVD

-197 RVRLKLYG
+197 RSRLALYG
-205 LNLNKDQVEVLL
+205 LDLNKDQVEVLL

-229 TSFSVIAELTKQFSD
+229 TSFSVIAELTEQFSD

-251 NLQVA
+251 NLQIA

-292 RVENKLLIDETSKL
+292 RSENKLLIDETFKL

-314 LNIYK
+314 LKIYK
-319 NNLESQKYTLEVL
+319 NNLESQKYTLKVL
-332 SLYEEILRKDL
+332 GLYEEILRKDL

>member
-1 MFKLFIVFLFLS
+1 MLKLFIVFLFLTL
-13 FSQSTYADWLD
+13 SQSTFADWLD

-36 SQDTWDIAKKTFD
+36 SQDTWDIAKQTFD
-49 DDSEEEDVAEES
+49 DESVSEEVI
-61 SPKVQENI
+61 PIVQENI
-69 EISRTRA
+69 EISRSRA

-83 VDIFDEIIILK
+83 VDVFDEIIILK
-94 SEKNDA
+94 SKKNDA
-100 PSISLFGKSKKDYDE
+100 SSISLFGKSKKDYDE
-115 KIELIFQTVS
+115 RIELIFQSVA

-135 DRKTLQILKNKIL
+135 NRKTLQILKNKIL
-148 KSQEESSNL
+148 KSQEKSSNL
-157 SAKSVLASGKERKE
+157 YAKSVLASGKERKE
-171 LESLANKYKKESQ
+171 LENLADDYKKDSQ
-184 EYKNSKVD
+184 EYKDSKVD

-197 RVRLKLYG
+197 RSRLALYG
-205 LNLNKDQVEVLL
+205 LDLNKDQVEVLL

-229 TSFSVIAELTKQFSD
+229 TSFSVIAELTEQFSD

-251 NLQVA
+251 NLQIA

-292 RVENKLLIDETSKL
+292 RSENKLLIDETFKL

-314 LNIYK
+314 LKIYK
-319 NNLESQKYTLEVL
+319 NNLESQKYTLKVL
-332 SLYEEILRKDL
+332 GLYEEILRKDL

>member
-1 MFKLFIVFLFLS
+1 MLKLFIVFLFLTL
-13 FSQSTYADWLD
+13 SQSTFADWLD

-49 DDSEEEDVAEES
+49 DESVSEEVI
-61 SPKVQENI
+61 PIVQENI
-69 EISRTRA
+69 EISRSRA

-83 VDIFDEIIILK
+83 VDVFDEIIILK

-100 PSISLFGKSKKDYDE
+100 SSISLFGKSKKDYDE
-115 KIELIFQTVS
+115 KIELIFQSVA

-135 DRKTLQILKNKIL
+135 NRKTLQILKNKIL
-148 KSQEESSNL
+148 KSQEKSSNL
-157 SAKSVLASGKERKE
+157 YAKSVLASGKERKE
-171 LESLANKYKKESQ
+171 LENLADDYKKDSQ
-184 EYKNSKVD
+184 EYKDSKVD

-197 RVRLKLYG
+197 RSRLALYG
-205 LNLNKDQVEVLL
+205 LDLNKNQVEVLL

-229 TSFSVIAELTKQFSD
+229 TSFSVIAELTEQFSD

-251 NLQVA
+251 NLQIA

-292 RVENKLLIDETSKL
+292 RSENKLLIDETFKL

-314 LNIYK
+314 LKIYK
-319 NNLESQKYTLEVL
+319 NNLESQKYTLKVL
-332 SLYEEILRKDL
+332 GLYEEILRKDL

>member
-1 MFKLFIVFLFLS
+1 VLKLFIVFLFLTL
-13 FSQSTYADWLD
+13 SQSTFADWLD

-36 SQDTWDIAKKTFD
+36 SQDTWNIAKQTFD
-49 DDSEEEDVAEES
+49 DESVSEEVI
-61 SPKVQENI
+61 PIVQENI
-69 EISRTRA
+69 EISRSRA

-83 VDIFDEIIILK
+83 VDVFDEIIILK
-94 SEKNDA
+94 SKKNDA
-100 PSISLFGKSKKDYDE
+100 SSISLFGKSKKDYDE
-115 KIELIFQTVS
+115 RIELIFQSVA

-135 DRKTLQILKNKIL
+135 NRKTLQILKNKIL
-148 KSQEESSNL
+148 KSQEKSSNL
-157 SAKSVLASGKERKE
+157 YAKSVLASGKERKE
-171 LESLANKYKKESQ
+171 LENLADDYKKDSQ
-184 EYKNSKVD
+184 EYKDSKVD

-197 RVRLKLYG
+197 RSRLALYG
-205 LNLNKDQVEVLL
+205 LDLNKDQVEVLL

-229 TSFSVIAELTKQFSD
+229 TSFSVIAELTEQFSD

-251 NLQVA
+251 NLQIA

-292 RVENKLLIDETSKL
+292 RSENKLLIDETFKL

-314 LNIYK
+314 LKIYK
-319 NNLESQKYTLEVL
+319 NNLESQKYTLKVL
-332 SLYEEILRKDL
+332 GLYEEILRKDL